1 MHGFS
6 MQQKEMLVFPSGLFY
21 LIACIVFLTT
31 PNELLACYVDKIE
44 VPTRIGFG
52 VGILDFNVDLAVIAW

>member
-6 MQQKEMLVFPSGLFY
+6 MQQKEMLIFLSGLFY

-31 PNELLACYVDKIE
+31 LNELWACYVGKIE
-44 VPTRIGFG
+44 VPTGFGFG
-52 VGILDFNVDLAVIAW
+52 VGILDFSVELAVIAW